1 MSTFEQ
7 RESMIGKKMKEMV
20 DNKFASE
27 WLPNLRNFPES
38 KRKKVLLEI
47 SKYFQNRIML
57 AIKKGQRDFH
67 ADVGLSQIKRY
78 FPQYQKLIDNP
89 VSMIAQELGNITPST
104 QKQYNYSHEKKF
116 NPREKNSLLKLIAL
130 IVPMLAAQA
139 QDRFLYIRPDGK
151 VNITQ
156 LADWL
161 AEKWEK
167 NNPQDLE
174 NMSSSNIQ
182 KKIRE
187 ALKLLD

>member
-20 DNKFASE
+20 DNKLASE

-89 VSMIAQELGNITPST
+89 VSVIAQELGNITPST

-130 IVPMLAAQA
+130 IVPMLASQN
-139 QDRFLYIRPDGK
+139 RFQYIRPDGK

-174 NMSSSNIQ
+174 NMSSSNIE

>member
-1 MSTFEQ
+1 
-7 RESMIGKKMKEMV
+7 
-20 DNKFASE
+20 
-27 WLPNLRNFPES
+27 
-38 KRKKVLLEI
+38 
-47 SKYFQNRIML
+47 
-57 AIKKGQRDFH
+57 
-67 ADVGLSQIKRY
+67 
-78 FPQYQKLIDNP
+78 
-89 VSMIAQELGNITPST
+89 MIAQELGNITPST

-130 IVPMLAAQA
+130 IVPMLASQN
-139 QDRFLYIRPDGK
+139 RFQYIRPDGK

-174 NMSSSNIQ
+174 NMSSSNIE

>member
-1 MSTFEQ
+1 
-7 RESMIGKKMKEMV
+7 MKEMV
-20 DNKFASE
+20 DNKLASE

-104 QKQYNYSHEKKF
+104 QKQYN
-116 NPREKNSLLKLIAL
+116 
-130 IVPMLAAQA
+130 
-139 QDRFLYIRPDGK
+139 
-151 VNITQ
+151 
-156 LADWL
+156 
-161 AEKWEK
+161 
-167 NNPQDLE
+167 
-174 NMSSSNIQ
+174 
-182 KKIRE
+182 
-187 ALKLLD
+187 